1 MKKINFK
8 KLARYSGLLMLLFAF
23 SLSVTSC
30 VVKTPHHHEKRKLP
44 PGQEKKLRGDRSA
57 KRYAPGQ
64 QKKKH
69 HKKPGKGHKMKT
81 NKQNRG
87 R

>member
-1 MKKINFK
+1 MKKLFFNRT
-8 KLARYSGLLMLLFAF
+8 ARFATVFILLLAF
-23 SLSVTSC
+23 SATLTSC
-30 VVKTPHHHEKRKLP
+30 VVHRNTHHTERRNLP

-64 QKKKH
+64 QKKQYKQKKH
-69 HKKPGKGHKMKT
+69 HKSSK
-81 NKQNRG
+81 RG